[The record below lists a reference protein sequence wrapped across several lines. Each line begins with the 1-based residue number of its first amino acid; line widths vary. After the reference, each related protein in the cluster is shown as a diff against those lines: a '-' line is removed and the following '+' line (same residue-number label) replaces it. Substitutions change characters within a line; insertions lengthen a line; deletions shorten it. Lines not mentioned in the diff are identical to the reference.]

1 MFSNIWIV
9 YLITNNSFLKMNT
22 NRYIKNYL
30 YRAITP
36 HFEKRVSYQSEGMPV
51 RRTKVKV
58 DIVQTNSESYCQK
71 LAPFNPDQLEI
82 DLQSGVKLKKVSSSV
97 LSPDTYQAEIH
108 FNDKKDDD
116 KKVDDTKNE

>member
-1 MFSNIWIV
+1 
-9 YLITNNSFLKMNT
+9 MNT
-22 NRYIKNYL
+22 NPYLKNYS

-36 HFEKRVSYQSEGMPV
+36 HFEKRISYQSEGMPV

-58 DIVQTNSESYCQK
+58 DIVQTNSESYCEK

-97 LSPDTYQAEIH
+97 LSPDNYQAEIQ
-108 FNDKKDDD
+108 FTEKKDDD
-116 KKVDDTKNE
+116 KKVDDPKTE